1 MSECAKIEKLLW
13 EYPANSASERQ
24 EIASHLEKCPRC
36 KEALEIIK
44 AVKESRGEDRR
55 VISDIDPAAFDNAV
69 LAKIRG
75 QRSLRNSKS
84 EDQRFIYRT
93 VASIGLAAAIV
104 VFMIISISDLG
115 ELPAFKPIERGP
127 VGETGAGYDILEIR
141 LKPDRRFESPR
152 AFSDTEPAKKSSASE
167 PFSILEKPVTS
178 PSPDSVNIEA
188 VYLSDETVPLISQ
201 QMRASIAEV
210 MVDTGMIQ
218 AVKIPKAILVTV
230 EKMPR
235 AINIVPPEYPV
246 WGKKRGLSCVV
257 WVKARIDRTGVVT
270 DAQIISSNVSGAGFE
285 DAALDAAKKSSYL
298 PAESNGIR
306 IPVWIMYPVK
316 FIYKE

>member
-1 MSECAKIEKLLW
+1 MSECARIEKLFW

-24 EIASHLEKCPRC
+24 EISSHLEKCPRC
-36 KEALEIIK
+36 KEALEDIK

-55 VISDIDPAAFDNAV
+55 IISNIDSAAFDSAV
-69 LAKIRG
+69 LVRIRG
-75 QRSLRNSKS
+75 QRSSRNSKS
-84 EDQRFIYRT
+84 EDRFIYRT
-93 VASIGLAAAIV
+93 IASTGLAAAIV

-115 ELPAFKPIERGP
+115 TLPAFKPIERGP
-127 VGETGAGYDILEIR
+127 VEETGAGYDILEIR
-141 LKPDRRFESPR
+141 LKPDRGFEAPR
-152 AFSDTEPAKKSSASE
+152 ASSNIELAKKSSAKES
-167 PFSILEKPVTS
+167 FSILEKPVTS

-188 VYLSDETVPLISQ
+188 VYLSDETVPLVSQ

-246 WGKKRGLSCVV
+246 WGRKRGLSSVV

-270 DAQIISSNVSGAGFE
+270 DAQIISASVSGAGFE
-285 DAALDAAKKSSYL
+285 DAALAAALKSSYL

-316 FIYKE
+316 FIYRK